1 MKKLLPY
8 FYLLKRVK
16 YAFLGALLA
25 GLVYAAISGFGLAYI
40 LQDILPELY
49 GEEDISNWALLL
61 LVAKLPLVFALRS
74 IGGYLNAVLIAY
86 CGLKILEEIRLR
98 VFGRLQYLQL
108 SFFQKYNSG
117 DLLSRSMNDTAV
129 LQQTIIQGSNDLLI
143 QPFTLLAAIVY
154 LVWTA
159 LQNTGLGFVLLFL
172 LMVPVCIMPIRYL
185 ARKLILRAKQVQKE
199 MGVVTEYERE
209 NLTAIREVR
218 AFNLEK
224 EQIEGFRKL
233 LRKFFY
239 LQLKVTQY
247 FKAITPSI
255 EFITSIGLALAIFY
269 ARKTD
274 ITLEEVVPL
283 VVALYFAYDPIKKIG
298 VLHGQ
303 LKKGLVSLER
313 LETIL
318 DEPIAIKDEPDAIE
332 MEKVEGKIRF
342 QKVGFSYGEGPVL
355 KDVDCL
361 LDAGKVYALVG
372 PSGAGKSTFAN
383 LVPRFFEV
391 SAGSIQLDGID
402 LRKIKL
408 GSLREQISLV
418 SQDPILFN
426 DTIYNNILLSRPG
439 ASGEEIQEAARKAYA
454 HSFIEDF
461 ENGYETL
468 VGDRGARLSG
478 GQKQR
483 VTLARAFLKKA
494 PILILDEATSALDG
508 ESERQIHDAL
518 VELVRGKT
526 VIIIA
531 HRFSTIQM
539 ADLIFV
545 FDEGKIID
553 RGTHDQL
560 HKSCS
565 FYRNVYDNRLS

>member
-8 FYLLKRVK
+8 FYLLKTVK
-16 YAFLGALLA
+16 FAFLGALLA
-25 GLVYAAISGFGLAYI
+25 GLIYAATSGFGLAYI
-40 LQDILPELY
+40 LQDILPKLY
-49 GEEDISNWALLL
+49 GEVDISNWALLL
-61 LVAKLPLVFALRS
+61 LVAQLPLVFSLRA
-74 IGGYLNAVLIAY
+74 IGGYLNAVLITY

-98 VFGRLQYLQL
+98 VFGKLQYLQL
-108 SFFQKYNSG
+108 SFFQKHNSG
-117 DLLSRSMNDTAV
+117 DLLSRSMNDTAI
-129 LQQTIIQGSNDLLI
+129 LQQTIIQGSNDLLV
-143 QPFTLLAAIVY
+143 QPFTLLAAVVF

-172 LMVPVCIMPIRYL
+172 LMVPACVMPIRHL
-185 ARKLILRAKQVQKE
+185 ARKLIQRAKELQKE

-218 AFNLEK
+218 AFNLED

-233 LRKFFY
+233 LQKFFS
-239 LQLKVTQY
+239 LQLKVTKY
-247 FKAITPSI
+247 FKAIAPSI
-255 EFITSIGLALAIFY
+255 EFITSVGLALAIFY

-303 LKKGLVSLER
+303 FKKGLASLER

-318 DEPIAIKDEPDAIE
+318 DEPIAITDDPDALAV
-332 MEKVEGKIRF
+332 EKVEGEIRF

-355 KDVDCL
+355 KDIDCVL
-361 LDAGKVYALVG
+361 EAGRVYALVG

-383 LVPRFFEV
+383 LVPRFFEI
-391 SAGSIQLDGID
+391 STGSILMDGID
-402 LRKIKL
+402 LHKIKL
-408 GSLREQISLV
+408 RNLRQQISLV

-439 ASGEEIQEAARKAYA
+439 SSEGEIHEAARKAYA
-454 HSFIEDF
+454 HSFITDF
-461 ENGYETL
+461 ENGYDTQ

-483 VTLARAFLKKA
+483 ITLARAFLKNA

-539 ADLIFV
+539 ANMIFV

>member
-1 MKKLLPY
+1 M
-8 FYLLKRVK
+8 
-16 YAFLGALLA
+16 GALLA
-25 GLVYAAISGFGLAYI
+25 GLVYAAMSGFGLAYI

-49 GEEDISNWALLL
+49 GDKIYSNWALLL
-61 LVAKLPLVFALRS
+61 IVAKLPLVFALRA
-74 IGGYLNAVLIAY
+74 IGGYLNAVLITY
-86 CGLKILEEIRLR
+86 CGLKILEEIRMR
-98 VFGRLQYLQL
+98 VFSKLQYLQL
-108 SFFQKYNSG
+108 EFFQKHNSG
-117 DLLSRSMNDTAV
+117 DLLSRSMNDTAI
-129 LQQTIIQGSNDLLI
+129 LQQTIIQGSNDLLV
-143 QPFTLLAAIVY
+143 QPFTLLAAIIF

-159 LQNTGLGFVLLFL
+159 LENTGVGFVLLFL
-172 LMVPVCIMPIRYL
+172 LMVPVCVMPIRHL
-185 ARKLILRAKQVQKE
+185 ARKLIQRAKQLQKE

-218 AFNLEK
+218 AFNLEE
-224 EQIEGFRKL
+224 EQKRGFRKL
-233 LRKFFY
+233 LQKFFG
-239 LQLKVTQY
+239 LQLKVTKY
-247 FKAITPSI
+247 FKAIAPSI
-255 EFITSIGLALAIFY
+255 EFITSVGLALAIFY
-269 ARKTD
+269 AKKTD

-283 VVALYFAYDPIKKIG
+283 VVALYFSYDPIKKIG

-303 LKKGLVSLER
+303 FKKGLASLER
-313 LETIL
+313 LEAVL
-318 DEPIAIKDEPDAIE
+318 DEPITITDEPDAIE
-332 MEKVEGKIRF
+332 LEKVEGRIKF
-342 QKVGFSYGEGPVL
+342 DDVEFSYGEGPVL
-355 KDVDCL
+355 KEINSAL
-361 LDAGKVYALVG
+361 EAGKVYALVG

-391 SAGSIQLDGID
+391 TGGSIQLDGVD

-408 GSLREQISLV
+408 RSLRQQISLV

-426 DTIYNNILLSRPG
+426 ASIYNNILLSRPG
-439 ASGEEIQEAARKAYA
+439 ASEEEIHEAARKAYA
-454 HSFIEDF
+454 HSFIMDF
-461 ENGYETL
+461 ENGYDTR

-483 VTLARAFLKKA
+483 ITLARAFLKNA

-518 VELVRGKT
+518 EVLVQGKT

-539 ADLIFV
+539 ADMIFV
-545 FDEGKIID
+545 FDKGKIID

-565 FYRNVYDNRLS
+565 FYRSVYDNRLS